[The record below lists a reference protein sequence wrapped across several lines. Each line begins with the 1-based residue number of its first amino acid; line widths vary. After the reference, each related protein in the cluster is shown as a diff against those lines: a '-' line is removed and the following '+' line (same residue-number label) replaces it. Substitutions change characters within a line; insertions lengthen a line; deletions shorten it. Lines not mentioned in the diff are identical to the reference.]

1 MKNYISKILITLGTL
16 TIFLVG
22 ANFASAFTYSNY
34 SYDSTNCSSSWTT
47 PIGCSNSSGY
57 SQYNYNQPNGY
68 NNQQYAYNNNQYSN
82 NQTDKTPVINNYYY
96 QINPASKAP
105 TKTVNKKVVSSTSV
119 KTNSNSNSNKV
130 VKKNT
135 TNNTTNVVKTE
146 KTNKDKFYSSGL
158 TALSLHGSN
167 SFIPDTFWQWL
178 MVVVLILIIVILT
191 RLINKTVHRKKDSI
205 TPVH

>member
-1 MKNYISKILITLGTL
+1 MKNYISKVLITLGTL

-47 PIGCSNSSGY
+47 PIGCSNSSSY

-82 NQTDKTPVINNYYY
+82 NQNNKTPIINNYYY
-96 QINPASKAP
+96 QINPALKTP
-105 TKTVNKKVVSSTSV
+105 TKTVSKKVASSTSV
-119 KTNSNSNSNKV
+119 KTDSNKV

-146 KTNKDKFYSSGL
+146 NQTKNKFYSNGL

-167 SFIPDTFWQWL
+167 NFIPDTFWQWL
-178 MVVVLILIIVILT
+178 IVVVLILIIVILI
-191 RLINKTVHRKKDSI
+191 RLIDKTIYHKKDST